1 MNSSVM
7 SDNYSVQSYVSSG
20 GGGGSGMVEGQ
31 PAPPPVGGIMVEEVG
46 NLIFGDIVPKKMVML
61 NYTLAVLSDDGRLLL
76 GEIRSRG
83 GDDWALAG
91 RSLVTLNDNDR
102 KYLDVTLV
110 PNIQQERGS
119 SSVIF
124 LAERIKNKERCITAH
139 NIKHGKILE
148 LKEEFSSYDKV
159 NVLGKAVSHISSYD
173 EPNEPPTV
181 YAVSSNL
188 VRKLR
193 LEDAGTNLKP
203 TTARAQVP
211 PDCQDGTLA
220 ICVQSSTIRR
230 PSTAPSSNQNSKYSD
245 ISFF

>member
-1 MNSSVM
+1 M
-7 SDNYSVQSYVSSG
+7 SENYSVQSYVTSSG
-20 GGGGSGMVEGQ
+20 GSGTEG
-31 PAPPPVGGIMVEEVG
+31 PPPVGGVMVEEVG

-76 GEIRSRG
+76 GEIRTRG
-83 GDDWALAG
+83 GDDWTLAG
-91 RSLVTLNDNDR
+91 RSLVTLNDNDKR
-102 KYLDVTLV
+102 YLDVTLV

-139 NIKHGKILE
+139 NIKHGKVLE

-173 EPNEPPTV
+173 EPNEPPTI

-188 VRKLR
+188 LRKLR

-211 PDCQDGTLA
+211 QDCQDGTLA
-220 ICVQSSTIRR
+220 ICIQSTTSRKNSTVA
-230 PSTAPSSNQNSKYSD
+230 STNPNSKYAK
-245 ISFF
+245 I